1 MGMTEKAPV
10 KREDLFEFQFLSE
23 AALSPDGRYAAYVV
37 TQADREKNGYNSA
50 IWMYDLETG
59 KNRLMAERGGAKGI
73 VWLDE
78 KSFLFASDRGDAPD
92 QESAVYY
99 RLSVD
104 GGEAESFLT
113 LPHKAEKL
121 VPMGEDQFLFTARVE
136 EYEKEEPGEYEAERG
151 KDYEIYEELPFWFN
165 GKGIV
170 SRKRTALF
178 IHNRVTGETKR
189 ISEKYQNVVSFDLSP
204 EKKTAAW
211 CGPVYEDIC
220 PKTTG
225 VYLYDFASGKTAPLT
240 SDKEFE
246 ADHVCYM
253 GEKQVFFTGTTY
265 ERMGKNPRFY
275 VVNVDNGERTDLP
288 FSDFSV
294 GNSVGSDAKYGGGTT
309 MLYCGEEDVLYMLK
323 TEWGCSQ
330 LVKMDRRGEIAYVT
344 KEEGAVTGFDIKN
357 GRAVMTAMRGCSMA
371 ELYSLDVRTGEE
383 KKLTGFNDEYLDSHE
398 VIAPEPFRYEGKNG
412 YTMEGYVIHPAG
424 YEPGKKYPAVLEIHG
439 GPKGVSG
446 GVFFHEMQCLASD
459 GYFVIFSNPRGSDG
473 RGEAYA
479 DITEAFGRDDFGD
492 LMEFTDQALAHCP
505 DIDENRVG
513 ICGGSYGGFMCN
525 WMIGHTDRYGAA
537 VSQRS
542 ISNYATKCL
551 YTDIGYYANRL
562 QMEAYPWED
571 FHKVWSMSPL
581 SGAVNAK
588 TPTLFLQS
596 DEDYRCWMGDAIQMF
611 SAVKRQGTDAKLV
624 LFHGEN
630 HELSRSGKP
639 ENRMTRLKELE
650 EWFEKYLKKI

>member
-1 MGMTEKAPV
+1 MGMTEKIPV
-10 KREDLFEFQFLSE
+10 KREDLYEFQFLSE
-23 AALSPDGRYAAYVV
+23 ASLSPDGRYAAYVV
-37 TQADREKNGYNSA
+37 TQADKEKNGYNSA

-59 KNRLMAERGGAKGI
+59 KNRRMAERGGAKGI
-73 VWLDE
+73 LWLDE
-78 KSFLFASDRGDAPD
+78 KSFLFASDRGEAPD
-92 QESAVYY
+92 KESAVYY

-104 GGEAESFLT
+104 GGEAQSFLT
-113 LPHKAEKL
+113 LPHKAEKIL
-121 VPMGEDQFLFTARVE
+121 AMGGDKYLFAARVE
-136 EYEKEEPGEYEAERG
+136 EYERPEIGECEAERG

-178 IHNRVTGETKR
+178 VHDRSTGETVR
-189 ISEKYQNVVSFDLSP
+189 ISEKYQNVTSFDLSP
-204 EKKTAAW
+204 DGKTAAW
-211 CGPVYEDIC
+211 SGPVYRDIC
-220 PKTTG
+220 PKTSG
-225 VYLYDFASGKTAPLT
+225 VYACDLESGNVKSLT

-246 ADHVCYM
+246 ADRVCFM
-253 GEKQVFFTGTTY
+253 GENQVFFTGTTY

-275 VVNVDNGERTDLP
+275 LVNVDNCERTDLP

-294 GNSVGSDAKYGGGTT
+294 GSSVGSDAKYGGGTS
-309 MLYCGEEDVLYMLK
+309 MLYCQAEDVLYMLK
-323 TEWGCSQ
+323 TEWGSSQ
-330 LVKMDRRGEIAYVT
+330 LVKMDRSGAISYVT
-344 KEEGAVTGFDIKN
+344 EKEGAVSSFDIKN
-357 GRAVMTAMRGCSMA
+357 SRGVMMAMRGCSMV
-371 ELYSLDVRTGEE
+371 ELYSLDLESGEE
-383 KKLTGFNDEYLDSHE
+383 KKLTGFNDQYLDSHA
-398 VIAPEPFRYEGKNG
+398 VIPPEAFRYEGKNG
-412 YTMEGYVIHPAG
+412 YTMEGYVIHPLG

-479 DITEAFGRDDFGD
+479 DITEAFGRDDFAD

-505 DIDENRVG
+505 DIDEHRVG

-596 DEDYRCWMGDAIQMF
+596 DEDYRCWMGDALQMF
-611 SAVKRQGTDAKLV
+611 SALKYFGVEARV
-624 LFHGEN
+624 CLFHGEN

-639 ENRMTRLKELE
+639 KHRIRRMTEMMN
-650 EWFEKYLKKI
+650 WFDKYLK